1 MSEDINVEADVF
13 EEENPIIHLEME
25 DGVQLDC
32 AVICIFGIEEQD
44 YIALVPVKD
53 LETDEEESELLL
65 YRYEELPDDE
75 VQLDNIEDDEEYE
88 MVSAAFDA
96 ILDDED
102 DEEE

>member
-44 YIALVPVKD
+44 YIARFP
-53 LETDEEESELLL
+53 
-65 YRYEELPDDE
+65 
-75 VQLDNIEDDEEYE
+75 
-88 MVSAAFDA
+88 
-96 ILDDED
+96 
-102 DEEE
+102 

>member
-53 LETDEEESELLL
+53 LENDEEESELLL
-65 YRYEELPDDE
+65 YRYEELPDD
-75 VQLDNIEDDEEYE
+75 
-88 MVSAAFDA
+88 
-96 ILDDED
+96 
-102 DEEE
+102 

>member
-1 MSEDINVEADVF
+1 MHQF
-13 EEENPIIHLEME
+13 
-25 DGVQLDC
+25 
-32 AVICIFGIEEQD
+32 F
-44 YIALVPVKD
+44 Y
-53 LETDEEESELLL
+53 L

>member
-1 MSEDINVEADVF
+1 MSDEINVEADVF

-32 AVICIFGIEEQD
+32 AVICI
-44 YIALVPVKD
+44 ALVPVKD
-53 LETDEEESELLL
+53 LENDEEESELLL

-96 ILDDED
+96 ILEEED